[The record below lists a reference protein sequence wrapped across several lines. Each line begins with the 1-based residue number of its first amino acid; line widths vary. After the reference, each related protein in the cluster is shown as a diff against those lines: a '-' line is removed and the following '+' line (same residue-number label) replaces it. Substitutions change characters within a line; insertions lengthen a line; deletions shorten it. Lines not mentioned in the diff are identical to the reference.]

1 MGGQSLID
9 RQKLR
14 SQEGGRWGEKCAIDL
29 SGCEQLLFI
38 KRERLC
44 MAGKKALETRRV
56 GKLVNMYVNG
66 IKLK

>member
-9 RQKLR
+9 RHKLR
-14 SQEGGRWGEKCAIDL
+14 SQEGGRWGEKFAIDL

-44 MAGKKALETRRV
+44 VAGKKALETRRV
-56 GKLVNMYVNG
+56 GRLVNMYVNV